1 MNKQEL
7 AAMVAEILSGMEH
20 EPPVKGGDYRPTA
33 PQPEKAPTPYRDGD
47 FVPDVTALDLRKLYL
62 VEHAENEEKFRKM
75 KEKTPARLGS
85 GRAGA
90 RYKTLTMLRFRA
102 DHAAA
107 QDAVFSQVSED
118 FAAKNGMVEVRTKC
132 RDKDEYLTRPDLG
145 RCFDEEN
152 QQKIRAAVPGTPRVQ
167 IVVGDGLSSA
177 AITANAMDCLAAIRD
192 GLKLRGIDPGT
203 PIFVRYCRVG
213 AGDAIGDVTGCE
225 LVCMLVGERPGRL
238 RQVLP
243 GGGRGCDRGRDRCQ
257 GGVHAGRR
265 AARAGDGQEH
275 VRLYHLPAKDW
286 RFRIRPDGGV
296 QHSRTGHPG
305 GGSRG
310 AHCGADRNDSYKKGL
325 RRGTASGG
333 GSMIPV
339 KVLAVRYLANAAP
352 ALCRQLGA
360 PEGYPSLGL
369 LTTDCDDATYIAL
382 DAATKAAQV
391 QVAYARSFYA
401 GAANATT
408 PFAGEVIGILA
419 AQTPG
424 AVRSGMEAAL
434 AELERVG
441 FEDAAGVPYL
451 AHTVSS
457 VGTFLAKEAGVRP
470 GSALAY
476 LIAPP
481 LEGMYAMDAALK
493 AADVTLCKLYAP
505 PSETNF
511 GDAACGAFADAV
523 AEIAASPVER

>member
-1 MNKQEL
+1 
-7 AAMVAEILSGMEH
+7 
-20 EPPVKGGDYRPTA
+20 
-33 PQPEKAPTPYRDGD
+33 
-47 FVPDVTALDLRKLYL
+47 
-62 VEHAENEEKFRKM
+62 
-75 KEKTPARLGS
+75 
-85 GRAGA
+85 
-90 RYKTLTMLRFRA
+90 
-102 DHAAA
+102 
-107 QDAVFSQVSED
+107 
-118 FAAKNGMVEVRTKC
+118 
-132 RDKDEYLTRPDLG
+132 
-145 RCFDEEN
+145 
-152 QQKIRAAVPGTPRVQ
+152 
-167 IVVGDGLSSA
+167 
-177 AITANAMDCLAAIRD
+177 
-192 GLKLRGIDPGT
+192 
-203 PIFVRYCRVG
+203 
-213 AGDAIGDVTGCE
+213 
-225 LVCMLVGERPGRL
+225 
-238 RQVLP
+238 
-243 GGGRGCDRGRDRCQ
+243 
-257 GGVHAGRR
+257 
-265 AARAGDGQEH
+265 
-275 VRLYHLPAKDW
+275 
-286 RFRIRPDGGV
+286 
-296 QHSRTGHPG
+296 
-305 GGSRG
+305 
-310 AHCGADRNDSYKKGL
+310 
-325 RRGTASGG
+325 
-333 GSMIPV
+333 MIPV

-408 PFAGEVIGILA
+408 PFAGEIIGILA

-457 VGTFLAKEAGVRP
+457 VGSFLAKEAGV
-470 GSALAY
+470 SALAY

-511 GDAACGAFADAV
+511 GGGLLSGTQSACDAACMAFADAV